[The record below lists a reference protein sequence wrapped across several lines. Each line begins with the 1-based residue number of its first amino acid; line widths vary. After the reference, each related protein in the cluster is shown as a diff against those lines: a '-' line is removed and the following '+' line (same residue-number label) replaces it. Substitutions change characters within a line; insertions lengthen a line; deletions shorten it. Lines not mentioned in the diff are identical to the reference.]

1 MQHIFIINLPDDS
14 EIFLQELR
22 ERESNAIT
30 AIYYCFFNSKYN
42 AVHARALVH
51 MIPKKPFGI
60 DKYKFQLCMD
70 LF

>member
-1 MQHIFIINLPDDS
+1 MQL
-14 EIFLQELR
+14 LQY
-22 ERESNAIT
+22 T
-30 AIYYCFFNSKYN
+30 TVFFNSKCN

-70 LF
+70 LFWKCGKLEGDSNLQ